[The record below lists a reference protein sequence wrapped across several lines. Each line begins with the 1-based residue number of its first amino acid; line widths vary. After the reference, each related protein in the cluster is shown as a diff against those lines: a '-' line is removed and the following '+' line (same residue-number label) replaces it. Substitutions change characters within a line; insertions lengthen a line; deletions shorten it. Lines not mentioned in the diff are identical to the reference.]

1 VAQPVAGDQK
11 EFAVMEAPVVVA
23 EIPEMTAV
31 VEEEKLLL
39 IHSSLVAAA
48 SEQTKMDHLTAAGIP
63 DAA

>member
-1 VAQPVAGDQK
+1 MAQPVAGDQK

-39 IHSSLVAAA
+39 IHSS
-48 SEQTKMDHLTAAGIP
+48 
-63 DAA
+63 